1 MESWTIEIVE
11 WWPKTMKNGSK
22 KGLSQDG
29 KKKKKKHSTRLY
41 DKALSS
47 NEAEFISVLAKEQ
60 TLKLRERGNWFCLDY
75 LKLINLIP
83 PFRQG

>member
-1 MESWTIEIVE
+1 
-11 WWPKTMKNGSK
+11 MKNVSK

-60 TLKLRERGNWFCLDY
+60 ILELRERGNWFSLDY

>member
-1 MESWTIEIVE
+1 
-11 WWPKTMKNGSK
+11 MKNGSK

-29 KKKKKKHSTRLY
+29 KKKRKNIQLGFMTKRFP
-41 DKALSS
+41 AMRPSS
-47 NEAEFISVLAKEQ
+47 SVLAKEQ
-60 TLKLRERGNWFCLDY
+60 ILELRERGNWFSVDY

>member
-1 MESWTIEIVE
+1 
-11 WWPKTMKNGSK
+11 MKNGSE

-47 NEAEFISVLAKEQ
+47 NEAEFIFVLAKEQ
-60 TLKLRERGNWFCLDY
+60 ILELRERGNWFCLNY

>member
-1 MESWTIEIVE
+1 
-11 WWPKTMKNGSK
+11 MKNGSK

-60 TLKLRERGNWFCLDY
+60 ILKLRERGNWFCLDY

>member
-1 MESWTIEIVE
+1 
-11 WWPKTMKNGSK
+11 MKNGSK

-29 KKKKKKHSTRLY
+29 KKKKKKHSRLY

-60 TLKLRERGNWFCLDY
+60 ILELRERGNWFCLDY

-83 PFRQG
+83 PFRRG

>member
-1 MESWTIEIVE
+1 
-11 WWPKTMKNGSK
+11 MKNVSK

-60 TLKLRERGNWFCLDY
+60 ILELRERERGNWFSLDY

>member
-1 MESWTIEIVE
+1 ME
-11 WWPKTMKNGSK
+11 
-22 KGLSQDG
+22 

-60 TLKLRERGNWFCLDY
+60 ILELRERERGNWFSLDY

>member
-1 MESWTIEIVE
+1 ME
-11 WWPKTMKNGSK
+11 K
-22 KGLSQDG
+22 

-60 TLKLRERGNWFCLDY
+60 ILELRERGNWFCLDY